1 MFIKIILRIISS
13 FVMYGLS
20 HRYYRLRNRDM
31 KRAFPAWLSV
41 LLTRLIR
48 TAVCTYC
55 RKETSKNWWT
65 ITRVAVPASEVS
77 FIMQKC
83 RLRAML
89 QWLDIDES

>member
-1 MFIKIILRIISS
+1 
-13 FVMYGLS
+13 
-20 HRYYRLRNRDM
+20 M
-31 KRAFPAWLSV
+31 KRAFLAWLSV

-48 TAVCTYC
+48 TAVG
-55 RKETSKNWWT
+55 RKLVKSGGLSRT